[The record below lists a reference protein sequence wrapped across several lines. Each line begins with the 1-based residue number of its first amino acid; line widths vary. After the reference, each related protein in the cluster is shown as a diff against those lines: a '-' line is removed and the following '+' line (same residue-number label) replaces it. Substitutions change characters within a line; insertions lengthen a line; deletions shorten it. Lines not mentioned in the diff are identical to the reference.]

1 MFVDDEPATRQLV
14 EHSLRGEDLRLTC
27 VGDGAQALQ
36 VLERAHVD
44 LLITGLTM
52 PVVDGVELLR
62 HLANRRLAIP
72 VIVATSA
79 APPAVS
85 RLGFLREPLQP
96 APLLAAVRERL
107 EHRASAPIAIAELAQ
122 LLALLRRS
130 CTLRAHADGVHGR
143 LLFAA
148 GALVDASVGALR
160 GDAAARE
167 LLAWT
172 RALLRIDSLPRAREL
187 SVRAELTALLPP
199 PAPVPAD
206 SPEPAPAPVP
216 ADSPE
221 AAPAPVP
228 ADSPEPAP
236 APVPADSPEPAP
248 APVPA
253 DSPEAAPAP
262 VPADSPEAAPAP
274 VPADSPEA
282 APAPVPAD
290 SPEPAP
296 APVPADSPA
305 TLLAWELPSAQAP
318 IAALLAAA
326 LAIEGAL
333 GAALAVWELGHALGV
348 QANPG
353 PLGVEGMQAALA
365 GNSRVMRAM
374 MASMTRLGLR
384 PQIHDV
390 LISLDDQLHVL
401 APLPRHDGLFLH
413 LVLSRARSNLALAR
427 HQVQRLVAVFELA
440 PPDAAAPP

>member
-14 EHSLRGEDLRLTC
+14 EHSLREEDLRLTC

-96 APLLAAVRERL
+96 APLRAAVRERL
-107 EHRASAPIAIAELAQ
+107 DHQPSAPIAVAELAQ
-122 LLALLRRS
+122 LLALERRS
-130 CTLRAHADGVHGR
+130 CTLRAHADGVHGQ

-172 RALLRIDSLPRAREL
+172 RALLRIDSLPRTREP
-187 SVRAELTALLPP
+187 SVRAELSALLPP

-206 SPEPAPAPVP
+206 SPGLTPVPADSLELAPVPADSRELAPAPVPADSFELAPAPVP
-216 ADSPE
+216 ADSPG
-221 AAPAPVP
+221 PAPVP
-228 ADSPEPAP
+228 TDSPPA
-236 APVPADSPEPAP
+236 
-248 APVPA
+248 
-253 DSPEAAPAP
+253 
-262 VPADSPEAAPAP
+262 
-274 VPADSPEA
+274 
-282 APAPVPAD
+282 
-290 SPEPAP
+290 
-296 APVPADSPA
+296 
-305 TLLAWELPSAQAP
+305 LLAWEQPAAQAP
-318 IAALLAAA
+318 IAALLTAA
-326 LAIEGAL
+326 LTIEGAL

-353 PLGVEGMQAALA
+353 PLGVAGMHAALA

-413 LVLSRARSNLALAR
+413 LVLARARSNLALAR
-427 HQVQRLVAVFELA
+427 HRVQRLVLEFELA
-440 PPDAAAPP
+440 PDP

>member
-27 VGDGAQALQ
+27 VGDGAQVLQ

-228 ADSPEPAP
+228 ADSPEAAP

-274 VPADSPEA
+274 VPADSP
-282 APAPVPAD
+282 
-290 SPEPAP
+290 
-296 APVPADSPA
+296 A

-318 IAALLAAA
+318 IAALLTAA

-440 PPDAAAPP
+440 PPDVAAPP

>member
-27 VGDGAQALQ
+27 VGDGAQVLQ

-206 SPEPAPAPVP
+206 SPEAAPAPVP

-221 AAPAPVP
+221 A
-228 ADSPEPAP
+228 AP

-274 VPADSPEA
+274 VPADSP
-282 APAPVPAD
+282 
-290 SPEPAP
+290 
-296 APVPADSPA
+296 A

-318 IAALLAAA
+318 IAALLTAA

>member
-14 EHSLRGEDLRLTC
+14 EHSLREEDLRLTC

-62 HLANRRLAIP
+62 HVANRRLAIP

-96 APLLAAVRERL
+96 APLRAAVRERL
-107 EHRASAPIAIAELAQ
+107 DHQPSAPIAVAELAQ
-122 LLALLRRS
+122 LLALERRS
-130 CTLRAHADGVHGR
+130 CTLRAHADGVHGQ

-172 RALLRIDSLPRAREL
+172 RALLRIDSLPRTREP
-187 SVRAELTALLPP
+187 SVRAELSALLPP

-206 SPEPAPAPVP
+206 SPGLTPVLADSLEPAPVPADSRELAPAPVPADSFELAPAPVP
-216 ADSPE
+216 ADSPG
-221 AAPAPVP
+221 PAPVP
-228 ADSPEPAP
+228 ADSPPA
-236 APVPADSPEPAP
+236 
-248 APVPA
+248 
-253 DSPEAAPAP
+253 
-262 VPADSPEAAPAP
+262 
-274 VPADSPEA
+274 
-282 APAPVPAD
+282 
-290 SPEPAP
+290 
-296 APVPADSPA
+296 
-305 TLLAWELPSAQAP
+305 LLAWEQPAAQAP
-318 IAALLAAA
+318 IAALLTAA
-326 LAIEGAL
+326 LTIEGAL

-353 PLGVEGMQAALA
+353 PLGVAGMHAALA

-413 LVLSRARSNLALAR
+413 LVLARARSNLALAR
-427 HQVQRLVAVFELA
+427 HRVQRLVLEFELA
-440 PPDAAAPP
+440 PDP

>member
-14 EHSLRGEDLRLTC
+14 EHSLREEDLRLTC

-96 APLLAAVRERL
+96 APLRAAVRERL
-107 EHRASAPIAIAELAQ
+107 DHQPSAPIAVAELAQ
-122 LLALLRRS
+122 LLALERRS
-130 CTLRAHADGVHGR
+130 CTLRAHADGVHGQ

-172 RALLRIDSLPRAREL
+172 RALLRIDSLPRTREP
-187 SVRAELTALLPP
+187 SVRAELSALLPP

-206 SPEPAPAPVP
+206 SPGLTPVPADSLEPAPVPADSRELAPAPVPADSFELAPAPVP
-216 ADSPE
+216 ADSPG
-221 AAPAPVP
+221 PAPVP
-228 ADSPEPAP
+228 TDSPPA
-236 APVPADSPEPAP
+236 
-248 APVPA
+248 
-253 DSPEAAPAP
+253 
-262 VPADSPEAAPAP
+262 
-274 VPADSPEA
+274 
-282 APAPVPAD
+282 
-290 SPEPAP
+290 
-296 APVPADSPA
+296 
-305 TLLAWELPSAQAP
+305 LLAWEQPAAQAP
-318 IAALLAAA
+318 IAALLTAA
-326 LAIEGAL
+326 LTIEGAL

-353 PLGVEGMQAALA
+353 PLGVAGMHAALA

-413 LVLSRARSNLALAR
+413 LVLARARSNLALAR
-427 HQVQRLVAVFELA
+427 HRVQRLVLEFELA
-440 PPDAAAPP
+440 PDP

>member
-1 MFVDDEPATRQLV
+1 MDADRERRHVMFVDDEPATRQLV

-27 VGDGAQALQ
+27 VADGAQALQ

-62 HLANRRLAIP
+62 HVANRRLAIP

-96 APLLAAVRERL
+96 APLRAAVRERL
-107 EHRASAPIAIAELAQ
+107 DHQPSAPIAVAELAQ
-122 LLALLRRS
+122 LLALERRS
-130 CTLRAHADGVHGR
+130 CTLRAHADGVHGE

-172 RALLRIDSLPRAREL
+172 RALLRIDSLPRAREP
-187 SVRAELTALLPP
+187 SVRAELSALLPP

-206 SPEPAPAPVP
+206 SFEPAPVP
-216 ADSPE
+216 ADSFE
-221 AAPAPVP
+221 PAPVP
-228 ADSPEPAP
+228 ADSFEP
-236 APVPADSPEPAP
+236 APVPADSRELAPEP
-248 APVPA
+248 VPT
-253 DSPEAAPAP
+253 DSPPA
-262 VPADSPEAAPAP
+262 
-274 VPADSPEA
+274 
-282 APAPVPAD
+282 
-290 SPEPAP
+290 
-296 APVPADSPA
+296 
-305 TLLAWELPSAQAP
+305 LLAWEQPAAQAP
-318 IAALLAAA
+318 IAALLTAA
-326 LAIEGAL
+326 LTIEGTL

-353 PLGVEGMQAALA
+353 PLGVAGMHAALA

-413 LVLSRARSNLALAR
+413 LVLARARSNLALAR
-427 HQVQRLVAVFELA
+427 HRVQRLVLEFELA
-440 PPDAAAPP
+440 PDP

>member
-14 EHSLRGEDLRLTC
+14 EHSLREEDLRLTC

-96 APLLAAVRERL
+96 APLRAAVRERL
-107 EHRASAPIAIAELAQ
+107 DHQPSAPIAVAELAQ
-122 LLALLRRS
+122 LLALERRS
-130 CTLRAHADGVHGR
+130 CTLRAHADGVHGQ

-172 RALLRIDSLPRAREL
+172 RALLRIDSLPRTREP
-187 SVRAELTALLPP
+187 SVRAELSALLPP

-206 SPEPAPAPVP
+206 SPGLTPVPADSLEPAPVPADSRELAPAPVPADSFELAPAPVP
-216 ADSPE
+216 ADSPG
-221 AAPAPVP
+221 PAPVP
-228 ADSPEPAP
+228 ADSPPA
-236 APVPADSPEPAP
+236 
-248 APVPA
+248 
-253 DSPEAAPAP
+253 
-262 VPADSPEAAPAP
+262 
-274 VPADSPEA
+274 
-282 APAPVPAD
+282 
-290 SPEPAP
+290 
-296 APVPADSPA
+296 
-305 TLLAWELPSAQAP
+305 LLAWEQPAAQAP
-318 IAALLAAA
+318 IAALLTAA
-326 LAIEGAL
+326 LTIEGAL

-353 PLGVEGMQAALA
+353 PLGVAGMHAALA

-413 LVLSRARSNLALAR
+413 LVLARARSNLALAR
-427 HQVQRLVAVFELA
+427 HRVQRLVLEFELA
-440 PPDAAAPP
+440 PDP